1 MSSRVAASSTAS
13 LIAMPRLPVLS
24 GWDSSIARPAF
35 VSGDGLG
42 TTSPPQVRIIERRYG
57 FWS

>member
-13 LIAMPRLPVLS
+13 LIARPSDPGLAGHS
-24 GWDSSIARPAF
+24 ASILRPYS
-35 VSGDGLG
+35 VVGDGLA
-42 TTSPPQVRIIERRYG
+42 TTDAPYASMSIRRYG